1 MSYLE
6 GSLQQGSV
14 RREHHLQPLPRV
26 LRDPLGLVEIH
37 AVRAARV
44 SALAFHDNV
53 VVVAVRAARPLLAAE
68 RRGIVDEEE
77 AAAHFDVLLHRV
89 HDSCREIRRGRE

>member
-14 RREHHLQPLPRV
+14 RREHHLQPLPGV
-26 LRDPLGLVEIH
+26 LRDPLGLVGVH
-37 AVRAARV
+37 AVRAAQV
-44 SALAFHDNV
+44 PALAFQDNV

-77 AAAHFDVLLHRV
+77 AAAHLDVLLH
-89 HDSCREIRRGRE
+89 

>member
-37 AVRAARV
+37 AIRAARV

-89 HDSCREIRRGRE
+89 HDSCEGDT